1 MISPWSNPIANF
13 DLRWTTYDIVTIGL
27 PARRLLNEQ
36 CSGLD
41 HSIRFLSV
49 EPLIG
54 PVGKLNLT
62 GIDWV
67 IVGGESGPH
76 ARPMQSRWAI
86 EVRNQCLK
94 AKVAFFFKQ
103 WGGRSPKSGGRLLE
117 GKEWSQFPATLP
129 ASARQ
134 LELLARA

>member
-1 MISPWSNPIANF
+1 MRANPPPPP
-13 DLRWTTYDIVTIGL
+13 IVSRSLADGFC
-27 PARRLLNEQ
+27 RG
-36 CSGLD
+36 S
-41 HSIRFLSV
+41 
-49 EPLIG
+49 
-54 PVGKLNLT
+54 LT

-76 ARPMQSRWAI
+76 ARPMQTQWAI

-117 GKEWSQFPATLP
+117 GREWNQFPATLA